1 MCFHFQNVLSFS
13 KCPLIFGMCFH
24 FWNVLTFSNV
34 LSFLKCDINEYNLLC
49 HIFFK
54 NTTPPNFTSI
64 FIAVFIPMSSFY
76 SAPQNSWISVYTSLT
91 FHNTQRKYLLHF
103 QKKIRK
109 EYFCWNIL
117 SYCISTIEG
126 VSPSFSVIDVL
137 LARESSHTRNVLFPW
152 PPFWISGRN
161 WTHFYIN
168 IHI

>member
-49 HIFFK
+49 HIFSKIQPLPISLQFLLQFSFQCHHFTQHLK
-54 NTTPPNFTSI
+54 TAEFLFTPHWHFITHNASIYSI
-64 FIAVFIPMSSFY
+64 F
-76 SAPQNSWISVYTSLT
+76 
-91 FHNTQRKYLLHF
+91 K
-103 QKKIRK
+103 KKIRK